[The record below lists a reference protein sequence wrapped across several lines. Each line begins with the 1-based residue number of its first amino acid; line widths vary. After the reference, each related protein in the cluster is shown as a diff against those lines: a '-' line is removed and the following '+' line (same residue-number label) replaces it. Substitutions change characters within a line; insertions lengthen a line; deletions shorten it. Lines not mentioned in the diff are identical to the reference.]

1 MSNIHVLNLSAYTSP
16 VISETNRENWVD
28 FLTEEGD
35 QYFQFLI
42 DRYSNSTT
50 NNAIINNVARLIYKD
65 RIFCTAQ
72 PLVTFSVNNNQY
84 VSNSTTNDFIVY
96 E

>member
-28 FLTEEGD
+28 FLTEDGD

-42 DRYSNSTT
+42 ENSRT
-50 NNAIINNVARLIYKD
+50 
-65 RIFCTAQ
+65 CQ
-72 PLVTFSVNNNQY
+72 
-84 VSNSTTNDFIVY
+84 
-96 E
+96 